1 MRTILTVIGKAI
13 VEAYLKYDPDV
24 EWEKYG
30 KI

>member
-1 MRTILTVIGKAI
+1 MILTAIGKAI
-13 VEAYLKYDPDV
+13 VVAYLKHHPDV